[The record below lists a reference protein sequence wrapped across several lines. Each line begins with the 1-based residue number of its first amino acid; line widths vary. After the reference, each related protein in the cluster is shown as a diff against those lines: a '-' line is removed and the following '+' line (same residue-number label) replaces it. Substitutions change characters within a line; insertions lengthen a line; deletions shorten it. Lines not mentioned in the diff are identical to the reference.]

1 MASSDSIGYVTHQS
15 VQGDTQVNLGTIGLP
30 QKLMEDDYY
39 DGYFIPKGTIVMG
52 NAWFVLSPDF
62 FQ

>member
-52 NAWFVLSPDF
+52 NA
-62 FQ
+62 